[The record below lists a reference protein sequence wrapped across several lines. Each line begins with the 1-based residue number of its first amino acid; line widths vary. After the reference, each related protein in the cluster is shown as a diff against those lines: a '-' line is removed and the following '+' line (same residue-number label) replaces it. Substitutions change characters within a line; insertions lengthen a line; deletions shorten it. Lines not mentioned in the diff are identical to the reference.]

1 VSFKGFREAKM
12 VSQRFTQ
19 KFMTY
24 FLLSC
29 TVYERFAVCVCFFVF
44 CVVCLHSYFFLGFL
58 SCFVFLPQQ
67 HVATEK
73 SQVFLKGMTVRN
85 DLLRSIDTFESR
97 KPTYSKRPGRTGT
110 KTDPPVVGCGAEVAE
125 RQAREKREYDEKIKR
140 QGKAVRLSELHI
152 NIMVI
157 HYVMSAFSLPCCP
170 SPVHWMSPCLE
181 LLDSEVL
188 GESVQGEVSPCD
200 GPRLDI

>member
-1 VSFKGFREAKM
+1 M
-12 VSQRFTQ
+12 
-19 KFMTY
+19 
-24 FLLSC
+24 
-29 TVYERFAVCVCFFVF
+29 CVCFLFFVLF
-44 CVVCLHSYFFLGFL
+44 VCTVILFLGGFL
-58 SCFVFLPQQ
+58 SCFVFFQQQ

-73 SQVFLKGMTVRN
+73 SQVFLEGMTVRN

-97 KPTYSKRPGRTGT
+97 KPTYSKLPGRTST
-110 KTDPPVVGCGAEVAE
+110 KTDTPVVGCGAEVAE

-188 GESVQGEVSPCD
+188 GESVQREVNPCD
-200 GPRLDI
+200 GPRLDVWIHEWTQFSLGIITCHKICSFGS